1 MLLVLKVKVLNM
13 KMVKEFVLVLMSLNF
28 VMYIIKS
35 NLMHVKN
42 VWMDI
47 SFTVN
52 FLEINV
58 LKLLLLLVIVCS
70 IMDQKNVLCV
80 MMDFYWHMIKKVVLK
95 KLLVIIVCLEV
106 KCNLIV
112 CNVKKDLF
120 WMKKMSVF
128 NRLIVRFLKVV

>member
-13 KMVKEFVLVLMSLNF
+13 KIVKEFVLVLMSLNF

-42 VWMDI
+42 VWMVI

-80 MMDFYWHMIKKVVLK
+80 MMDFYWPMIKKVVLK